1 MVIFRKRCIC
11 NNFLDSLIHIPPWY
25 ENWRKPT
32 IYDLKHALRAKYE
45 KLHREL
51 IHLGFTLRKC
61 NHSHFIYNHQNI
73 ILYDLMYVDDILL
86 TRSSSTLLYDL
97 ISKLHGKFVLKNLWV
112 PQYFISI
119 KVHYQE
125 NRYMVLAQTKYINLL
140 FKVNMGE
147 KMLWVL

>member
-1 MVIFRKRCIC
+1 MVTFRKRCIC

-32 IYDLKHALRAKYE
+32 IYDLKHAPRAKYE

-61 NHSHFIYNHQNI
+61 NHSHFIYNHQNV
-73 ILYDLMYVDDILL
+73 ILYDLVYVDDILL
-86 TRSSSTLLYDL
+86 TRSSSTLLHDL

-125 NRYMVLAQTKYINLL
+125 NSYMVLAQTKYINLL